1 MRFSEEA
8 ERFMRLGS
16 DRLVCLAGILA
27 SRSLGCSILKLGEA
41 RHLVARTGKEAPHL
55 ILVAHYDRASGS
67 PGTLDNSC
75 ACIQLADF
83 ASRASSAA
91 LPLLFVFTD
100 AEEVPALGEA
110 SSQGSFA
117 LARALSA
124 KGIQA
129 EGLRALVLDMT
140 GRGDRLILSTAPSE
154 LLERNGLSLS
164 SAASGYHELA
174 VLAER
179 AASRAGL
186 ASPLE
191 IALPWSDDL
200 GLTLGGIPAL
210 TVSLLPEE
218 ETSTLFSG
226 ERPKTW
232 DYMHSPSDMPSLA
245 WELSFAL
252 MARFLDAI
260 AIPLRPQ
267 PSCLREQSQD
277 LYTE

>member
-27 SRSLGCSILKLGEA
+27 SRNVGYSILKLGQA
-41 RHLVARTGKEAPHL
+41 RHLVARSGKEVPRL

-67 PGTLDNSC
+67 PGALDNSC
-75 ACIQLADF
+75 ACLQLADF
-83 ASRASSAA
+83 ASRASSAG

-117 LARALSA
+117 LARSLSA
-124 KGIQA
+124 IGMQA
-129 EGLRALVLDMT
+129 EGLRALVFDMT
-140 GRGDRLILSTAPSE
+140 GRGDRLILSTAPGE

-164 SAASGYHELA
+164 SAASGYRALTTLAELA
-174 VLAER
+174 
-179 AASRAGL
+179 ASQAGI

-191 IALPWSDDL
+191 ITLPWSDDL

-218 ETSTLFSG
+218 EASALPARK
-226 ERPKTW
+226 RPKTW
-232 DYMHSPSDMPSLA
+232 DYMHSPSDLPSLA
-245 WELSFAL
+245 WELSFAV
-252 MARFLDAI
+252 MERFFDAL
-260 AIPLRPQ
+260 AIVMRP
-267 PSCLREQSQD
+267 
-277 LYTE
+277 